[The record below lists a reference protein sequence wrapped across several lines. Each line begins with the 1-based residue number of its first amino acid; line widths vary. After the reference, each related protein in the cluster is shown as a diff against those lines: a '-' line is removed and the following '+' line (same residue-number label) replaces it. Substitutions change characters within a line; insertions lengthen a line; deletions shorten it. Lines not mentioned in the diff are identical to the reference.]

1 MTLPLELLDSIP
13 TGELESRGTHYA
25 EMVSNLAIRLHLE
38 IIPPR
43 GRD

>member
-1 MTLPLELLDSIP
+1 MTIVLVLPDSIP

-25 EMVSNLAIRLHLE
+25 EMFSNVAMKLHLE
-38 IIPPR
+38 IIPPK